1 MTVTD
6 DVFCAFLVEDIEGID
21 NSGRRINELSAL
33 LSRNGV
39 SIFYL
44 STYQAD
50 FILCKEK
57 RLELVLPTIRS
68 IFALYFDSDCES
80 SIAAAHG
87 RQGSISGQSD
97 IMGSFPGSSFTSINS
112 FLHTPS
118 SPARYA
124 PHFQYYHPSQPAD
137 RYSFSTTT
145 SSSTHPFAQIHAI
158 PQSPLSAAAHPP
170 PSSHYPYPAWS
181 SGSTTSSGMTAAAVP
196 GATGTAAYLGSS
208 IGSSY
213 TRPSVGISI
222 PFGRRESLTW
232 GGFSSAAAG
241 ASTAAGAG
249 AGAGYHHN
257 PHPRRARRQHSES
270 ESSTT
275 GDGLS
280 QGGFSVQSNASQ
292 FMFSYRSN
300 QGRQN
305 SITSSFGD
313 SGIGRYYPTR
323 HHPHGSSSIDS
334 LESTAVIGP
343 SGPIPMNGGRRRRES
358 RPGLSNG
365 HGGGGGGLIDRG
377 SESAGSSSGDVFSHH
392 SHGRRS
398 PLSVG
403 SGGGGGEN
411 RGGSTTPARTTS
423 DNSINMFPLT
433 DIREET
439 SASSSITNTAEN
451 SSTMTRATTTTTIAA
466 PTSIS
471 TGSTAILSSEEEGG
485 GGGTRSPY
493 PWSATGGSMPPFSFL
508 SASSLSLMNETQE
521 ELEDREAKIKAK
533 VRQTCPRAVMDEK
546 LVLAGLSMDYED
558 QWAVP
563 LLKVLFYPETLSG
576 LPQQKSRFV
585 SLTVTDDGISLV
597 ADESIQDYFEDY
609 TLNMS
614 LSESK
619 TLRCI
624 QVDLSTF
631 GLDTYGLVY
640 SMSNSLVDV
649 GINMLCLSTYGTA
662 NILVNDADLQRSIEI
677 LGLKEPVAVAETM
690 AKKTMMA
697 TTTTTT
703 TDTSGTLPTKPL
715 SALSSTLGASLLFDV
730 DEDGGEEDLD
740 SEDEE
745 DETSSYTS
753 SVDTSSPEE
762 SSPSSPEAPTSVM

>member
-80 SIAAAHG
+80 SIAGAHG
-87 RQGSISGQSD
+87 RQGSISSQSD
-97 IMGSFPGSSFTSINS
+97 IMGSFPGSSFTSMNS

-124 PHFQYYHPSQPAD
+124 PHFQYHHPAQPAD
-137 RYSFSTTT
+137 RYSSTTT
-145 SSSTHPFAQIHAI
+145 SSTHPFAQIHAI
-158 PQSPLSAAAHPP
+158 PQPPMSAAQP

-181 SGSTTSSGMTAAAVP
+181 SGSGTPSGMP
-196 GATGTAAYLGSS
+196 GTIGSNYLGSS
-208 IGSSY
+208 ISSSY

-232 GGFSSAAAG
+232 GFS
-241 ASTAAGAG
+241 
-249 AGAGYHHN
+249 HHN
-257 PHPRRARRQHSES
+257 PHPGRARRQHSES
-270 ESSTT
+270 ESSA
-275 GDGLS
+275 GDALS
-280 QGGFSVQSNASQ
+280 QGGFSMQSNASQ

-313 SGIGRYYPTR
+313 SGIGRYYPAR
-323 HHPHGSSSIDS
+323 HPHGSSVDS
-334 LESTAVIGP
+334 LESTAVIAP
-343 SGPIPMNGGRRRRES
+343 SGPISMGGGGRRRRES
-358 RPGLSNG
+358 RQGYS
-365 HGGGGGGLIDRG
+365 GGPLIDRG
-377 SESAGSSSGDVFSHH
+377 NESTGSSSGDVQGHPPL
-392 SHGRRS
+392 GRRS
-398 PLSVG
+398 PLSMG
-403 SGGGGGEN
+403 SGGGGGD
-411 RGGSTTPARTTS
+411 RGATTPVRTIS
-423 DNSINMFPLT
+423 DNSLNMFPLT
-433 DIREET
+433 DIREEP
-439 SASSSITNTAEN
+439 SAASSVANTMEN
-451 SSTMTRATTTTTIAA
+451 SSTMMQATRPTAPTTIS
-466 PTSIS
+466 TSS
-471 TGSTAILSSEEEGG
+471 AVLSSEEEV
-485 GGGTRSPY
+485 TRSPY
-493 PWSATGGSMPPFSFL
+493 PWSATGGSLPPFSFL
-508 SASSLSLMNETQE
+508 SASSFNMMNETQE
-521 ELEDREAKIKAK
+521 ELEEREANIKTK
-533 VRQTCPRAVMDEK
+533 VRQTCPRSVMDEK

-563 LLKVLFYPETLSG
+563 LLKVLFYPETLPG
-576 LPQQKSRFV
+576 LTQHKSRFV

-597 ADESIQDYFEDY
+597 ADESIQDYFEDH

-624 QVDLSTF
+624 QVDLSSF

-677 LGLKEPVAVAETM
+677 LGLKEPVATETM
-690 AKKTMMA
+690 AKA
-697 TTTTTT
+697 TTTTME
-703 TDTSGTLPTKPL
+703 SSKTKQP
-715 SALSSTLGASLLFDV
+715 SPSPASSKSFGINGNSREEVL
-730 DEDGGEEDLD
+730 DG
-740 SEDEE
+740 EDEE
-745 DETSSYTS
+745 DETSSYVS
-753 SVDTSSPEE
+753 SSNDSSPQGSTPISEE
-762 SSPSSPEAPTSVM
+762 PSPDL